1 MVSLGFDTN
10 VDKALVVL
18 AIGAGSLV
26 FSHANDSFFWILT
39 QLSNM
44 DVKTGYRLQTVG
56 TGILGFTGML
66 AIWALFML
74 NL

>member
-1 MVSLGFDTN
+1 MASLGFDTP

-18 AIGAGSLV
+18 AIGAGSAV

-44 DVKTGYRLQTVG
+44 DVRTGYKLQTAG
-56 TGILGFTGML
+56 TGILGFTAML
-66 AIWALFML
+66 VVWGLFML